1 MQRNSSKQ
9 VVAAKFCLLVLC
21 VILFLAGC
29 GGYKSP
35 GSQPN
40 GTPQATPTNGGY
52 SIIYVIDHEM
62 QVLLAAQG
70 R

>member
-9 VVAAKFCLLVLC
+9 IVAARFCLLVLC

-29 GGYKSP
+29 GSYKSP
-35 GSQPN
+35 GPQPN
-40 GTPQATPTNGGY
+40 GTPQSTPTNGGY

-62 QVLLAAQG
+62 QVLLAAQ
-70 R
+70 RR